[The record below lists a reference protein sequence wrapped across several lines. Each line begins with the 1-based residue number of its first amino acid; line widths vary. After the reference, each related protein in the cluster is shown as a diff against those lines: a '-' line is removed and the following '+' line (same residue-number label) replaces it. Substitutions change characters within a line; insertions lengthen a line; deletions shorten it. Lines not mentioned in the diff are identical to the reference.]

1 MTTAPT
7 QTNASNLREPS
18 GSPTL
23 TPWRK
28 LILPIFILFL
38 TLGSIGMI
46 MRLVGGHLPA
56 GYGSYVPWG
65 LWIAIYFHGVGIAAG
80 AFAISAVG
88 YLFRAKGF
96 HTLTSLRVACV
107 IVVAAMV
114 PGLLAVALDLGQPF
128 RAYRLLFNPSF
139 TSMMAFN
146 TWMYLLLLAICA
158 AVWFLSYRPDNGWL
172 KPFLILG
179 TLSSLMIP
187 SQSGAFLGVVDAKPY
202 WNSALLPI
210 MMLVSALVAGAAV
223 LIFVRALVGDGGW
236 AGVSELKETALAS
249 LNVLRKVML
258 FGLFAY
264 FLMVFA
270 KFSIAIWNPQGKH
283 PEIALLLFGPYWW
296 VFWIVNLL
304 IGGIIPIVLL
314 LSSRPT
320 LWIYS
325 GIIITTAFISARLD
339 VLIPG
344 QAVGLL
350 KGLQEAYSH
359 PRLSYL
365 YNPTLMEYLVAMFI
379 LAMGIAIL
387 YIGLRTTANFAI
399 RSSRKDE
406 TNVID

>member
-1 MTTAPT
+1 MTIAPT
-7 QTNASNLREPS
+7 ETNSSNLREPS
-18 GSPTL
+18 GSPSL

-38 TLGSIGMI
+38 VLGSIGMF
-46 MRLVGGHLPA
+46 MRVVNGHLPA

-88 YLFRAKGF
+88 HLLGVKGF
-96 HTLTSLRVACV
+96 QRRTSLRVATV
-107 IVVAAMV
+107 IVVAAML
-114 PGLLAVALDLGQPF
+114 PGLLAVALDLGQPL
-128 RAYRLLFNPSF
+128 RAYRLLFDPSF

-146 TWMYLLLLAICA
+146 TWMYLLLLAICV
-158 AVWFLSYRPDNGWL
+158 AVWLLSYRPDNGWL

-179 TLSSLMIP
+179 ALISIMIP

-202 WNSALLPI
+202 WSSALLPI
-210 MMLVSALVAGAAV
+210 MMLVSALVTGAAV
-223 LIFVRALVGDGGW
+223 LMVVQALVGDGGW
-236 AGVSELKETALAS
+236 ADVSEFKETTLAT
-249 LNVLRKVML
+249 LGVLRKVML

-270 KFSIAIWNPQGKH
+270 KFSIAIWNPQGNH
-283 PEIALLLFGPYWW
+283 PEITLLLFGPYWW

-314 LSSRPT
+314 LSARPA
-320 LWIYS
+320 LWVLS
-325 GIIITTAFISARLD
+325 GLIISAAFISARLD

-350 KGLQEAYSH
+350 KGMQEAYSH
-359 PRLSYL
+359 PRLSYI
-365 YNPTLMEYLVAMFI
+365 YNPTLMEYLVTMFVF
-379 LAMGIAIL
+379 AMGIAIL
-387 YIGLRTTANFAI
+387 YIGLRVTSIVATRN
-399 RSSRKDE
+399 SRKEE
-406 TNVID
+406 TDVID

>member
-1 MTTAPT
+1 MTITPT
-7 QTNASNLREPS
+7 ETNISNLRDPS
-18 GSPTL
+18 GSQRL

-28 LILPIFILFL
+28 LILPIFIFCLV
-38 TLGSIGMI
+38 LGSIGMV
-46 MRLVGGHLPA
+46 MRLVNGHLNA

-80 AFAISAVG
+80 AFAIAAVG
-88 YLFRAKGF
+88 YLFRFKGF
-96 HTLTSLRVACV
+96 QTRNSLRITTV
-107 IVVAAMV
+107 IVAASML
-114 PGLLAVALDLGQPF
+114 PGLLAVALDLGQPL
-128 RAYRLLFNPSF
+128 RAYRILFNPSF

-146 TWMYLLLLAICA
+146 SWMYLLLLAICA
-158 AVWFLSYRPDNGWL
+158 AVWFLSYQPDNGWL
-172 KPFLILG
+172 RPFLILG
-179 TLSSLMIP
+179 ALTSIMIP

-202 WNSALLPI
+202 WNNALLPI

-223 LIFVRALVGDGGW
+223 LIIVRALVGDGGW
-236 AGVSELKETALAS
+236 AGVSELKETALDS
-249 LNVLRKVML
+249 LRVLRKVML

-270 KFSIAIWNPQGKH
+270 KLSIAIWNPQGKH

-350 KGLQEAYSH
+350 KGLQTAYSH

-365 YNPTLMEYLVAMFI
+365 YNPTLMEYFVAMFI

-387 YIGLRTTANFAI
+387 YIGLRTTSNLAI
-399 RSSRKDE
+399 RNSRKE
-406 TNVID
+406 EINVID